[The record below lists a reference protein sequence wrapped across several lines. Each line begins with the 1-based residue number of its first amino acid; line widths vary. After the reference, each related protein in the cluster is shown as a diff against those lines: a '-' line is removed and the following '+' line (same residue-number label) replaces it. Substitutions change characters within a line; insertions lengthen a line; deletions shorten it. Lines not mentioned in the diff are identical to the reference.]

1 MFSQSTAQI
10 YSRTNRV
17 GPDGLDWLTKGG
29 KEMKNDVDLQRD
41 VFDELKWEPAV
52 HSTDIGVIVKDGVV
66 TLEGVVDSYPEK
78 WAAERAA
85 KRVSGVKALALELE
99 VKLPGSGKQTD
110 ADIAEAAENALKWDV
125 LVPQDRIKVTVEKG
139 FLTLEGQVDWE
150 FQRSAAKRAVQYLM
164 GVQGVANAITVKP
177 KVAPSDVKTQIEA
190 ALKRNAVLDA
200 QQISVQADG
209 GKVTL
214 RGNVRS
220 WAERDEAEAAAWA
233 APGVNEVKDL
243 IAVTY

>member
-1 MFSQSTAQI
+1 
-10 YSRTNRV
+10 
-17 GPDGLDWLTKGG
+17 
-29 KEMKNDVDLQRD
+29 MKNDVDLQRD

-99 VKLPGSGKQTD
+99 VKLPGFGKQTD

-150 FQRSAAKRAVQYLM
+150 FQRSAAKRAVQYLT
-164 GVQGVANAITVKP
+164 GVKGVANAITVKP
-177 KVAPSDVKTQIEA
+177 KVAPTDVKAQIEA
-190 ALKRNAVLDA
+190 ALKRNAILDA
-200 QQISVQADG
+200 QQIKVQADG

-233 APGVNEVKDL
+233 APGVNEVTDF

>member
-1 MFSQSTAQI
+1 
-10 YSRTNRV
+10 
-17 GPDGLDWLTKGG
+17 
-29 KEMKNDVDLQRD
+29 MKNDSDLQRD

-52 HSTDIGVIVKDGVV
+52 HSTNIGVIVKDGVV

-99 VKLPGSGKQTD
+99 VKLPGSGQQTD

-139 FLTLEGQVDWE
+139 FLTLEGQVDWQME
-150 FQRSAAKRAVQYLM
+150 RSAAERAVLNLTGVM
-164 GVQGVANAITVKP
+164 GIANEITIKP
-177 KVAPSDVKTQIEA
+177 SVAPSDIKAKIEA
-190 ALKRNAVLDA
+190 ALKRSAILDA
-200 QQISVQADG
+200 QQIKVMADG

-214 RGNVRS
+214 SGSVSS
-220 WAERDEAEAAAWA
+220 WAEWDEAESAAWA
-233 APGVNEVKDL
+233 APGVNEVKNL
-243 IAVTY
+243 IAVTC

>member
-1 MFSQSTAQI
+1 
-10 YSRTNRV
+10 
-17 GPDGLDWLTKGG
+17 
-29 KEMKNDVDLQRD
+29 MKNDVDLQRD

-99 VKLPGSGKQTD
+99 VKLPGFGKQTD
-110 ADIAEAAENALKWDV
+110 ADIAEAAENAFKWDV

-150 FQRSAAKRAVQYLM
+150 FQRSAAKRAVQYLT
-164 GVQGVANAITVKP
+164 GVNGVANAITVKP
-177 KVAPSDVKTQIEA
+177 KVAPTDVKAQIEA
-190 ALKRNAVLDA
+190 ALKRNAILDA
-200 QQISVQADG
+200 QQIKVQADG

-220 WAERDEAEAAAWA
+220 WVERDKAEAAAWA
-233 APGVNEVKDL
+233 APGSMK
-243 IAVTY
+243 

>member
-1 MFSQSTAQI
+1 
-10 YSRTNRV
+10 
-17 GPDGLDWLTKGG
+17 
-29 KEMKNDVDLQRD
+29 MKNDVDLQRD

-99 VKLPGSGKQTD
+99 VKLPGFGKQSD

-150 FQRSAAKRAVQYLM
+150 FQRSAAKRAVQYLT
-164 GVQGVANAITVKP
+164 GVKGVANEITVKP
-177 KVAPSDVKTQIEA
+177 KVAPTDVKAQIEA
-190 ALKRNAVLDA
+190 ALKRNAILDA
-200 QQISVQADG
+200 QQIKVQADG

-233 APGVNEVKDL
+233 APGVNEVTDF

>member
-1 MFSQSTAQI
+1 
-10 YSRTNRV
+10 
-17 GPDGLDWLTKGG
+17 
-29 KEMKNDVDLQRD
+29 MKNDVDLQRD

-99 VKLPGSGKQTD
+99 VKLPGFGKQSD

-150 FQRSAAKRAVQYLM
+150 FQRSAAKRAVQYLT
-164 GVQGVANAITVKP
+164 GVNGVANAITVKP
-177 KVAPSDVKTQIEA
+177 KVAPTDVKAQIEA
-190 ALKRNAVLDA
+190 ALKRNAILDA
-200 QQISVQADG
+200 QQIKVQANG

-233 APGVNEVKDL
+233 APGVNEVTDF

>member
-1 MFSQSTAQI
+1 
-10 YSRTNRV
+10 
-17 GPDGLDWLTKGG
+17 
-29 KEMKNDVDLQRD
+29 MKNDVDLQRD

-99 VKLPGSGKQTD
+99 VKIPGFGKQSD

-125 LVPQDRIKVTVEKG
+125 LVPQDRIEVTVEKG

-150 FQRSAAKRAVQYLM
+150 FQRSAAKRAVQYLT
-164 GVQGVANAITVKP
+164 GVKGVANEITVKP
-177 KVAPSDVKTQIEA
+177 KVAPTDVKAKIEA
-190 ALKRNAVLDA
+190 ALKRNAILDA
-200 QQISVQADG
+200 AQIKVEADG

-220 WAERDEAEAAAWA
+220 WAERDEAEAGAWA
-233 APGVNEVKDL
+233 APGVNEVTDF

>member
-1 MFSQSTAQI
+1 
-10 YSRTNRV
+10 
-17 GPDGLDWLTKGG
+17 
-29 KEMKNDVDLQRD
+29 MKNDVDLQRD

-52 HSTDIGVIVKDGVV
+52 HSTNIGVIVKDGVV

-99 VKLPGSGKQTD
+99 VKIPGFGKQTD
-110 ADIAEAAENALKWDV
+110 AEIAEAAETALKWDV

-150 FQRSAAKRAVQYLM
+150 YQRSAAKKAVLNLT
-164 GVQGVANAITVKP
+164 GVTGVANEITLKP
-177 KVAPSDVKTQIEA
+177 NVAPTDIKAKIEA
-190 ALKRNAVLDA
+190 ALKRNAILDA
-200 QQISVQADG
+200 QQITVETDG

-214 RGNVRS
+214 RGDVSS
-220 WAERDEAEAAAWA
+220 WAEREEAEAAAWA

-243 IAVTY
+243 IVVTY

>member
-1 MFSQSTAQI
+1 
-10 YSRTNRV
+10 
-17 GPDGLDWLTKGG
+17 
-29 KEMKNDVDLQRD
+29 MKNDVDLQRD

-150 FQRSAAKRAVQYLM
+150 FQRSAAKRAVQYLT
-164 GVQGVANAITVKP
+164 GVKGVANAITVKP
-177 KVAPSDVKTQIEA
+177 KVAPTDVKAQIEA
-190 ALKRNAVLDA
+190 ALKRNAILDA
-200 QQISVQADG
+200 QQIKVQADG

-233 APGVNEVKDL
+233 APGVNEVTDF

>member
-1 MFSQSTAQI
+1 
-10 YSRTNRV
+10 
-17 GPDGLDWLTKGG
+17 
-29 KEMKNDVDLQRD
+29 MKNDVDLQRD

-99 VKLPGSGKQTD
+99 VKLPGFGKQSD

-150 FQRSAAKRAVQYLM
+150 FQRSAAKRAVQYLT
-164 GVQGVANAITVKP
+164 GVKGVANEITVEP
-177 KVAPSDVKTQIEA
+177 KVAPTDVKAQIEA
-190 ALKRNAVLDA
+190 ALKRNAILDA
-200 QQISVQADG
+200 QQIKVQADG

-233 APGVNEVKDL
+233 APGVNEVTDF
-243 IAVTY
+243 IAVKY

>member
-1 MFSQSTAQI
+1 
-10 YSRTNRV
+10 
-17 GPDGLDWLTKGG
+17 
-29 KEMKNDVDLQRD
+29 MKNDLDLQRD

-99 VKLPGSGKQTD
+99 VKLPGFGHQTD

-139 FLTLEGQVDWE
+139 FLALEGQVDWE
-150 FQRSAAKRAVQYLM
+150 YQRSAAKKAVLNLT
-164 GVQGVANAITVKP
+164 GVKGVANEITVKP
-177 KVAPSDVKTQIEA
+177 TVAPTDVKAKIEG
-190 ALKRNAVLDA
+190 ALKRNAILDA
-200 QQISVQADG
+200 QQITVQADG

-214 RGNVRS
+214 RGNVSS

>member
-1 MFSQSTAQI
+1 
-10 YSRTNRV
+10 
-17 GPDGLDWLTKGG
+17 
-29 KEMKNDVDLQRD
+29 MKNDVDLQRD

-99 VKLPGSGKQTD
+99 VKLPGFGKQTD

-150 FQRSAAKRAVQYLM
+150 FQRSAAKRAV
-164 GVQGVANAITVKP
+164 
-177 KVAPSDVKTQIEA
+177 
-190 ALKRNAVLDA
+190 AVP
-200 QQISVQADG
+200 DG
-209 GKVTL
+209 CKG
-214 RGNVRS
+214 S
-220 WAERDEAEAAAWA
+220 SQRDHR
-233 APGVNEVKDL
+233 
-243 IAVTY
+243 

>member
-1 MFSQSTAQI
+1 
-10 YSRTNRV
+10 
-17 GPDGLDWLTKGG
+17 
-29 KEMKNDVDLQRD
+29 MKNDVDLQRD

-150 FQRSAAKRAVQYLM
+150 FQRSAAKRAVQYLT
-164 GVQGVANAITVKP
+164 GVKGVANEITVEP
-177 KVAPSDVKTQIEA
+177 KVAPTDVKAQIEA
-190 ALKRNAVLDA
+190 ALKRNAILDA
-200 QQISVQADG
+200 QQIKVQADG

-233 APGVNEVKDL
+233 APGVNEVTDF

>member
-1 MFSQSTAQI
+1 
-10 YSRTNRV
+10 
-17 GPDGLDWLTKGG
+17 
-29 KEMKNDVDLQRD
+29 MKNDVDLQRD

-52 HSTDIGVIVKDGVV
+52 HSTDVGVIVKDGVV

-139 FLTLEGQVDWE
+139 FLTLEGQVDWD
-150 FQRSAAKRAVQYLM
+150 FQRSAAKRAVQYLT
-164 GVQGVANAITVKP
+164 GVKGVANAITVKP
-177 KVAPSDVKTQIEA
+177 KVAPTDVKAQIEA
-190 ALKRNAVLDA
+190 ALKRNAILDA
-200 QQISVQADG
+200 RQIKVQADG

-233 APGVNEVKDL
+233 APGVNEVTDF

>member
-1 MFSQSTAQI
+1 
-10 YSRTNRV
+10 
-17 GPDGLDWLTKGG
+17 
-29 KEMKNDVDLQRD
+29 MKNDVDLQRD

-99 VKLPGSGKQTD
+99 VKLPGFGRQTD

-150 FQRSAAKRAVQYLM
+150 FQSSAAKRAVQYLT
-164 GVQGVANAITVKP
+164 GVNGVANAITVKP
-177 KVAPSDVKTQIEA
+177 NVAPIDVKAKIEA
-190 ALKRNAVLDA
+190 ALKRNAILDA
-200 QQISVQADG
+200 QQIKVQADG

-233 APGVNEVKDL
+233 APGVNEVTDF

>member
-1 MFSQSTAQI
+1 
-10 YSRTNRV
+10 
-17 GPDGLDWLTKGG
+17 
-29 KEMKNDVDLQRD
+29 MKNDVDLQRD

-99 VKLPGSGKQTD
+99 VKLPGSGQQTD

-150 FQRSAAKRAVQYLM
+150 FQRSAAKRAVQYLT
-164 GVQGVANAITVKP
+164 GVKGVANAITVKP
-177 KVAPSDVKTQIEA
+177 KVAPTDVKAQIEA
-190 ALKRNAVLDA
+190 ALKRNAILDA
-200 QQISVQADG
+200 QQIKVQADG

-233 APGVNEVKDL
+233 APGVNEVTDF